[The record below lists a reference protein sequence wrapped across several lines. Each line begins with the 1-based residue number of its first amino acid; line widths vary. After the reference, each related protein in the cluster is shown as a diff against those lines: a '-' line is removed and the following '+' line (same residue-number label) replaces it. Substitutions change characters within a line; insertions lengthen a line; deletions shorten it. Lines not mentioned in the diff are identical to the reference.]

1 MNWEV
6 FFQVWRAVGLLAVP
20 IGLVCGLA
28 YLCMWTE
35 RRFGF
40 WAAHAV
46 MAAGAVLGL
55 SLGLGLL
62 LWPPRPP
69 TRSRASLTAAMPG
82 SPCGHLQ
89 IGRASCRERV
99 CQAV

>member
-62 LWPPRPP
+62 LLPPRTP
-69 TRSRASLTAAMPG
+69 TKSRASLKAAR
-82 SPCGHLQ
+82 SEARR
-89 IGRASCRERV
+89 GRKECVRSCRSRW
-99 CQAV
+99 APYN